1 MGEFV
6 LTDSDMKIKPKGK
19 IFSIN
24 EGYAKYWDKAMTEYI
39 RRKKYPEVSMKF
51 LFKLIMFFV
60 IKVGF

>member
-1 MGEFV
+1 
-6 LTDSDMKIKPKGK
+6 MKIKPKGK